1 MARKLSM
8 VFPGQG
14 SQTVG
19 MLNEMAAKFPIV
31 QKTFSESSQIL
42 GYDVW
47 ELASKGP
54 KEKLDETEFTQ
65 SVMLAAN
72 VALWRCWIEKNG
84 SKPEVLA
91 GHSLGEY
98 CALVCAESIKFEDA
112 VSLVA
117 LRGKH
122 MQNAV
127 PVGQGAMGAIIGLD
141 DNAVKNLCEEA
152 AQGEALSPAN
162 FNSIGQVVI
171 AGTTAAVNRAIAM
184 AKARK
189 VKVAT
194 LLPVSIPSHCPLM
207 QPAADKMKEAL
218 EKITIT
224 SPKIPVIHNFDV
236 TTHSDPNEIRNVLV
250 QQLVSPV
257 RWVETVKEMEK
268 IGVTDLIE
276 CGPGKVLFGST
287 KWISRTIVA
296 YSINPPNLFEDN
308 LVLLKTLLK

>member
-1 MARKLSM
+1 MGRKFGM

-19 MLNEMAAKFPIV
+19 MLDEMAKYPIV
-31 QKTFSESSQIL
+31 KQTFDESSKIL

-72 VALWRCWIEKNG
+72 VALWRCWIENG
-84 SKPEVLA
+84 GPKPEVMA

-98 CALVCAESIKFEDA
+98 CALVCAEAISYPDA
-112 VSLVA
+112 VSLVSM
-117 LRGKH
+117 RGKY
-122 MQNAV
+122 MQSAV
-127 PVGQGAMGAIIGLD
+127 PMGQGAMGAIIGLD
-141 DNAVKNLCEEA
+141 DNGVRKLCEEA
-152 AQGEALSPAN
+152 AQGEALAPAN

-171 AGTTAAVNRAIAM
+171 AGTTAAVNRAIAL
-184 AKARK
+184 AKAKK

-207 QPAADKMKEAL
+207 KPAADKMAEAL
-218 EKITIT
+218 AKINVST
-224 SPKIPVIHNFDV
+224 PKIPVIHNFDV
-236 TTHSDPNEIRNVLV
+236 LTHSDPEELRQVLV

-257 RWVETVKEMEK
+257 RWVETVKAMEPMG
-268 IGVTDLIE
+268 ITDLIE

-296 YSINPPNLFEDN
+296 HSINPLDFFVDTLALF
-308 LVLLKTLLK
+308 KG

>member
-1 MARKLSM
+1 MVHKIGM

-14 SQTVG
+14 SQTIG
-19 MLNEMAAKFPIV
+19 MLDEMAAKFPIV
-31 QKTFSESSQIL
+31 QKTFEQSSKIL

-47 ELASKGP
+47 ALASKGP

-72 VALWRCWIEKNG
+72 VALWRCWQEQNG
-84 SKPEVLA
+84 PKPDVLA

-98 CALVCAESIKFEDA
+98 CALVCAEAISYEDA

-117 LRGKH
+117 MRGKY

-127 PVGQGAMGAIIGLD
+127 PIGQGAMAAIIGLD
-141 DNAVKNLCEEA
+141 DNAVKQLCQEA
-152 AQGEALSPAN
+152 SQGEAISPAN

-171 AGTTAAVNRAIAM
+171 AGTTAAVNRAIVL
-184 AKARK
+184 AKAKK

-194 LLPVSIPSHCPLM
+194 LLPVSIPSHCPM
-207 QPAADKMKEAL
+207 MKPAADLMEQAL
-218 EKITIT
+218 AKITI
-224 SPKIPVIHNFDV
+224 SPPKIPVLHNFDV
-236 TTHSDPNEIRNVLV
+236 APHIEPDSIRKALV
-250 QQLVSPV
+250 EQLVSPV

-268 IGVTDLIE
+268 MGITDLVE

-296 YSINPPNLFEDN
+296 HSINPPDFLEDTLALFKGN
-308 LVLLKTLLK
+308 